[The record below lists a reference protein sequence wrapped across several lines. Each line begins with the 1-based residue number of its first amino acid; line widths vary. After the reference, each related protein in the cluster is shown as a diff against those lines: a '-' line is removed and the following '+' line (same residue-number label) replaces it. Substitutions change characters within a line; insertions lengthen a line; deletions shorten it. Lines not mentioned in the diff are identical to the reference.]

1 MMRHE
6 ADGALTRNSTAFTLL
21 VLDRHWSERL
31 VTTKTPRRREPF
43 VRLASPG
50 GLWRALATGS
60 RVGGRGAERRALMAA
75 GAGGPIRVRFPI
87 KGPLGISFS
96 ASDAASPPLISAIS
110 ATGLAATVRGLEVGM
125 ALVSV
130 QGRSVE
136 HAGFDAAIAAIKSS
150 ARPLELE
157 FLPIR
162 GDDGRESD
170 SGSFGSASSAGIT
183 ALMQA
188 AATSREATVAALRDG
203 VDVDMQDSDGWTAL
217 HHACHAGET
226 GSVEELLRAGCAVD
240 VEDAIGETA
249 ADVAETAGRSDLVD
263 LLQQHADLSSESRHV
278 AGVSSADRQLPV
290 ASTDTARLQRELQHA
305 QAEVRDLQATLATE
319 RRCIQT
325 LTDQAHVGRDE
336 ALASLLDE
344 LELARSQLSVSQRQQ
359 RELEDQLQAGISKEK
374 HEHTRLRLRQVEE
387 VLSDMEARMADAKRR
402 EEELEKSSKTANAEC
417 NAAVREAAAARA
429 EAEVLDT
436 KCREQ
441 ATKLQQLRRRQ
452 SAQNEAAKQEQQRI
466 ADEALAD
473 GSSGWEAQY
482 REQAELV
489 DTQGR
494 KLREL
499 SRQLAEH
506 RVSKENTMREAE
518 TLRTENANLRKTV
531 SALEIEVK
539 NCTADRR
546 KAEQL
551 QRLLNSERERAQ
563 AAVGVRN
570 EQHELEV
577 TAMKDEFAR
586 LLEQRDKRIAQLTK
600 HSSGDGK
607 RHDNAMATRNA
618 RGSNGGPRTTDHRP
632 RAVKAAEATKSSVIP
647 RQSPRRARAHAPA
660 RTSRSSPVTATP
672 VEDMTTVN
680 APATPNHSRAKK
692 LLEQAEHF
700 EQKTQ
705 GIGREIKRIGRD
717 ARRQQR
723 QLSPEGPS
731 GMHPAIVSFLCTARQ
746 LCAFASRVPMRMHRQ
761 TGQLSTCVVAAH
773 DRRHTA
779 RENRSTGGRRSVSAS
794 PVKARPAASS
804 PATRAGSAGPHGQRT
819 CSGERPKRPSGSPAR
834 LSSKAEKQVERLY
847 TNDVERREQWRA
859 QALAEKE
866 AVESKQVR
874 STSRRRPVK
883 DDEVEKR
890 WHDIQGAQ
898 RRKAEW
904 IAAQKLKEEEMEEKE
919 LEQRWVMSKGSAA
932 GGK

>member
-1 MMRHE
+1 M
-6 ADGALTRNSTAFTLL
+6 T
-21 VLDRHWSERL
+21 
-31 VTTKTPRRREPF
+31 
-43 VRLASPG
+43 
-50 GLWRALATGS
+50 
-60 RVGGRGAERRALMAA
+60 A

-110 ATGLAATVRGLEVGM
+110 ATGLAASVRGLEVGM

-150 ARPLELE
+150 TRPLELE
-157 FLPIR
+157 FLPIKD
-162 GDDGRESD
+162 DDGREGD

-188 AATSREATVAALRDG
+188 AATSREATVAALRNCA
-203 VDVDMQDSDGWTAL
+203 DVDAQDSEGWTAL
-217 HHACHAGET
+217 HHACHAGDT

-263 LLQQHADLSSESRHV
+263 LLQQHAEIDSESRRV
-278 AGVSSADRQLPV
+278 AGILSPDRQLPA
-290 ASTDTARLQRELQHA
+290 ASHDTARLQRELRHA

-359 RELEDQLQAGISKEK
+359 RELEDQLQGGISKEK
-374 HEHTRLRLRQVEE
+374 HDHTRLRLRQVEQ
-387 VLSDMEARMADAKRR
+387 VLSDMETRMADAKRR
-402 EEELEKSSKTANAEC
+402 EEELEKSSKTAKAEC
-417 NAAVREAAAARA
+417 NAAVSEAAAARA
-429 EAEVLDT
+429 EAAALDT

-452 SAQNEAAKQEQQRI
+452 SAQKEASKQEQQRV
-466 ADEALAD
+466 ADEALSE
-473 GSSGWEAQY
+473 GSSGWEAQF

-506 RVSKENTMREAE
+506 RVSKENAMREAE

-539 NCTADRR
+539 DCTADRR

-551 QRLLNSERERAQ
+551 QRLLNSERERAL
-563 AAVGVRN
+563 AAVAVRN
-570 EQHELEV
+570 EQHELELN
-577 TAMKDEFAR
+577 AMKEEFAR

-600 HSSGDGK
+600 HSSGDVK
-607 RHDNAMATRNA
+607 RHDDAMPTRNVT
-618 RGSNGGPRTTDHRP
+618 GSNGGPRTADHRP
-632 RAVKAAEATKSSVIP
+632 RAVKVVDATKRSGIP

-660 RTSRSSPVTATP
+660 RTSRSSPAAATP
-672 VEDMTTVN
+672 VEDMITVN

-731 GMHPAIVSFLCTARQ
+731 GMRVAVLYIHCTARQ
-746 LCAFASRVPMRMHRQ
+746 LCAFVTVVSMRMQ
-761 TGQLSTCVVAAH
+761 
-773 DRRHTA
+773 DRPD
-779 RENRSTGGRRSVSAS
+779 NLV
-794 PVKARPAASS
+794 PA
-804 PATRAGSAGPHGQRT
+804 
-819 CSGERPKRPSGSPAR
+819 
-834 LSSKAEKQVERLY
+834 L
-847 TNDVERREQWRA
+847 
-859 QALAEKE
+859 
-866 AVESKQVR
+866 
-874 STSRRRPVK
+874 
-883 DDEVEKR
+883 
-890 WHDIQGAQ
+890 
-898 RRKAEW
+898 
-904 IAAQKLKEEEMEEKE
+904 
-919 LEQRWVMSKGSAA
+919 
-932 GGK
+932 